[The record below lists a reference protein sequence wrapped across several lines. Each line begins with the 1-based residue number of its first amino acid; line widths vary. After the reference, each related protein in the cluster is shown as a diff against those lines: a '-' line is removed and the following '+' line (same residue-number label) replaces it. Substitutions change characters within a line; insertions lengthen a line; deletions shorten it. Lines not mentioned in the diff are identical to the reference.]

1 MDKLKVIFMGTPDF
15 AVPSLAALIDKTQ
28 VLCVVTQPD
37 RPKGRGHKL
46 QPPPVKIFAEENNLR
61 VIQPLKVKAPEVVE
75 ELAELKPDLIVVVAF
90 GQILSQ
96 KILDIPRFGCINVH
110 ASLLPKYRGAAP
122 IEWAMINGEQVT
134 GITTMQMNAGL
145 DTGDILLKSEVKIP
159 DDMILPEL
167 RERLMTVG
175 ADLLLTTLYKL
186 QNGELEPI
194 KQDDS
199 LSTYAPLLKKET
211 GLIDWKKSARE
222 IHNLIRGLYGRARAS
237 ISIRNEELGIR
248 NENSVIWLKIWR
260 TRLAEEKLSP
270 AEIKI
275 VGEKFFVGTG
285 DGSLE
290 ILEIQAPNSKKL
302 STSEFLRG
310 NKVSDNFWTN

>member
-1 MDKLKVIFMGTPDF
+1 MDKLKIIFMGTPDF
-15 AVPSLAALIDKTQ
+15 AVPSLAALIDKTEI
-28 VLCVVTQPD
+28 LCVVTQPD

-61 VIQPLKVKAPEVVE
+61 VIQPVKVKAPEVVE
-75 ELAELKPDLIVVVAF
+75 TLAEFKPDLIVVVAF

-96 KILDIPRFGCINVH
+96 KILDIPKFGCINVH

-122 IEWAMINGEQVT
+122 IEWAIINGEKVT
-134 GITTMQMNAGL
+134 GITTMQMDAGL

-159 DDMILPEL
+159 DEMILPEL

-175 ADLLLTTLYKL
+175 ADLLLKTLYKL
-186 QNGELEPI
+186 QRGELQPI

-222 IHNLIRGLYGRARAS
+222 IHNLIRGLYGSARA
-237 ISIRNEELGIR
+237 GKF
-248 NENSVIWLKIWR
+248 KIWR
-260 TRLAEEKLSP
+260 TKISDENLLP
-270 AEIKI
+270 GEIKI
-275 VGEKFFVGTG
+275 IGEKFFVGTG

-302 STSEFLRG
+302 NAADFLRG
-310 NKVSDNFWTN
+310 NKVGDNFWTSE

>member
-1 MDKLKVIFMGTPDF
+1 MNKLKVIFMGTPDF
-15 AVPSLAALIDKTQ
+15 AVPSLAALIDKTEII
-28 VLCVVTQPD
+28 CVVTQPD

-46 QPPPVKIFAEENNLR
+46 QPPPVKIFADENNLP
-61 VIQPLKVKAPEVVE
+61 VIQPPKVKARAVVE
-75 ELAELKPDLIVVVAF
+75 QLAELKPDLIVVVAF

-96 KILDIPRFGCINVH
+96 KILDIPRLGCINVH

-122 IEWAMINGEQVT
+122 IEWSIIRGETVT

-145 DTGDILLKSEVKIP
+145 DAGDILLQSEVKIP

-175 ADLLLTTLYKL
+175 ADLLLKTLYKL
-186 QNGELEPI
+186 QVGELQPL

-199 LSTYAPLLKKET
+199 LSTYAPLLKKDT
-211 GLIDWKKSARE
+211 GLIDWRKSSRE
-222 IHNLIRGLYGRARAS
+222 IHNLVRGLYGNARA
-237 ISIRNEELGIR
+237 GKF
-248 NENSVIWLKIWR
+248 KIWR
-260 TRLAEEKLSP
+260 TKLAEENLSP

-302 STSEFLRG
+302 NASDFLRG
-310 NKVSDNFWTN
+310 NKVGENFWMNE

>member
-15 AVPSLAALIDKTQ
+15 AVPSLAALLDKTE

-61 VIQPLKVKAPEVVE
+61 VIQPPKVKARAVVD
-75 ELAELKPDLIVVVAF
+75 ELAALHPDLIVVVAF

-122 IEWAMINGEQVT
+122 IEWSIIRGEKVT

-145 DTGDILLKSEVKIP
+145 DTGDILEQSEVKIS
-159 DDMILPEL
+159 DEMILHEL

-175 ADLLLTTLYKL
+175 ADLLLKTLYKL
-186 QNGELEPI
+186 QRGELQPI

-199 LSTYAPLLKKET
+199 LSTYAPLLKRDT
-211 GLIDWKKSARE
+211 GLIDWQKSSRE
-222 IHNLIRGLYGRARAS
+222 IHNLVRGLYGAARA
-237 ISIRNEELGIR
+237 GKF
-248 NENSVIWLKIWR
+248 KIWR
-260 TRLAEEKLSP
+260 TRLAAENLSP

-285 DGSLE
+285 DGALE
-290 ILEIQAPNSKKL
+290 ILEIQAPNSKKMAAAD
-302 STSEFLRG
+302 FLRG
-310 NKVSDNFWTN
+310 NKVGDDFWTSE